1 MENNDDLMPREKLLK
16 LGVET
21 LADYELL
28 AIFLRTG
35 IKGCPVIQLSK
46 NVLSHFGSLHALLS
60 ADEKAFCSVKGLG
73 ITQFIQLQAITE
85 MTKRYLKQEML
96 STPIIND
103 PETVKLFLL
112 TELQNEEREVFMV
125 LFLDNQHRLIK
136 KERLFLGTINVTN
149 VYPREII
156 KESLYCNAAALILA
170 HNHPS
175 GLAEPSYSDKMI
187 TQKIIEAAELMD
199 IRILDHFIV
208 GKGTCYSFAE
218 HNLL

>member
-112 TELQNEEREVFMV
+112 TELQHEEREVFMV

-136 KERLFLGTINVTN
+136 KRAVIFRYN
-149 VYPREII
+149 
-156 KESLYCNAAALILA
+156 
-170 HNHPS
+170 
-175 GLAEPSYSDKMI
+175 
-187 TQKIIEAAELMD
+187 
-199 IRILDHFIV
+199 
-208 GKGTCYSFAE
+208 
-218 HNLL
+218 